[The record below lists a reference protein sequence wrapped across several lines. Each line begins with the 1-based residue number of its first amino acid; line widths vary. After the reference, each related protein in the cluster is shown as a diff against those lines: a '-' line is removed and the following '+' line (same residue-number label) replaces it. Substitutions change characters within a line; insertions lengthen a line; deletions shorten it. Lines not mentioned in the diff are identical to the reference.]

1 MNKVQFKN
9 SHPAPLRGNHKKGD
23 AVTVS
28 TDNIANST
36 EPNHQGV
43 TNIGSVPAYLVLADG
58 RTFKGFGFGAIGTT
72 LGEAVFTT
80 AMTGYQETLT
90 DPSYHRQIVVNTAP
104 QIGNTGWNDED
115 NESRDGKIWVAGM
128 VIRDLAARV
137 SNFRATT
144 SLQEEMA
151 KQGVVGIGGIDT
163 RALVRHIRNEGA
175 IAAGI
180 FSGVDAERPVE
191 ELIEEVKAQP
201 SMAGA
206 NLSQEVSVDEAY
218 TIEAEGDAKCTV
230 VAYDLGIKQN
240 TPRRF
245 AARGVRTVIVPAET
259 PFAEIQ
265 KYNPAGVF
273 ISNGPGDPA
282 AADTMVDIV
291 REILAADIPFFGIC
305 FGNQILGRAFGMETY
320 KMKFG
325 HRGINVPVKNHITG
339 KIDITA
345 QNHGFALKGEA
356 GQEFETD
363 FGTAIVTHTC
373 LNDGVVE
380 GVALKS
386 GRAYSVQYHPEAAA
400 GPNDASPLFDQFV
413 ALMDADSQNQKE
425 EA

>member
-1 MNKVQFKN
+1 MSK
-9 SHPAPLRGNHKKGD
+9 D
-23 AVTVS
+23 T
-28 TDNIANST
+28 TT
-36 EPNHQGV
+36 YQGV
-43 TNIGSVPAYLVLADG
+43 TEIGSVPAYLVLADG
-58 RTFKGFGFGAIGTT
+58 RTFTGFGFGAIGTT

-80 AMTGYQETLT
+80 AMTGYQETMT
-90 DPSYHRQIVVNTAP
+90 DPSYHRQIVVATAP

-115 NESRDGKIWVAGM
+115 NESRDGKIWVAGL

-137 SNFRATT
+137 SNWRATT
-144 SLQEEMA
+144 SLQQEMA
-151 KQGVVGIGGIDT
+151 GQGIVGIGGIDT
-163 RALVRHIRNEGA
+163 RALVRHLRNEGS

-180 FSGVDAERPVE
+180 FSGADAQRPVE
-191 ELIEEVKAQP
+191 ELVEIVKNQP
-201 SMAGA
+201 AMTGA
-206 NLSQEVSVDEAY
+206 NLSVEVSADETY
-218 TIEAEGDAKCTV
+218 VIEAEGEERHTV

-245 AARGVRTVIVPAET
+245 SARGVRTVIVPAET
-259 PFAEIQ
+259 PFEDIKQ
-265 KYNPAGVF
+265 YNPSGVF

-282 AADTMVDIV
+282 AADVMVDIV
-291 REILAADIPFFGIC
+291 REVLEADIPFFGIC

-320 KMKFG
+320 KLKFG

-380 GVALKS
+380 GIALKS
-386 GRAYSVQYHPEAAA
+386 ERAYSVQYHPEAAA

-413 ALMDADSQNQKE
+413 ELMDADAQKKG
-425 EA
+425 A

>member
-1 MNKVQFKN
+1 MSKDTTT
-9 SHPAPLRGNHKKGD
+9 S
-23 AVTVS
+23 
-28 TDNIANST
+28 
-36 EPNHQGV
+36 QGV
-43 TNIGSVPAYLVLADG
+43 TEIGSVPAYLVLADG
-58 RTFKGFGFGAIGTT
+58 RTFTGFGFGAIGTT

-80 AMTGYQETLT
+80 AMTGYQETMT
-90 DPSYHRQIVVNTAP
+90 DPSYHRQIVVATAP

-115 NESRDGKIWVAGM
+115 NESRDGKIWVAGL

-137 SNFRATT
+137 SNWRATT
-144 SLQEEMA
+144 SLQQEMA
-151 KQGVVGIGGIDT
+151 DQGIVGIGGIDT
-163 RALVRHIRNEGA
+163 RALVRHLRNEGS

-180 FSGVDAERPVE
+180 FSGADAQRPVE
-191 ELIEEVKAQP
+191 DLVEIVKNQP
-201 SMAGA
+201 AMAGA
-206 NLSQEVSVDEAY
+206 NLSVEVSSDETY
-218 TIEAEGDAKCTV
+218 VIEAEGETRHTV

-245 AARGVRTVIVPAET
+245 SARGVRTVIVPAET
-259 PFAEIQ
+259 PFEDIKQ
-265 KYNPAGVF
+265 YNPSGVF

-282 AADTMVDIV
+282 AADVMVDIV
-291 REILAADIPFFGIC
+291 REVLAADIPFFGIC

-320 KMKFG
+320 KLKFG
-325 HRGINVPVKNHITG
+325 HRGINVPVKNHLTG

-356 GQEFETD
+356 GQEFDTD
-363 FGTAIVTHTC
+363 FGTAVVTHTC

-413 ALMDADSQNQKE
+413 ELMDADAQKKG
-425 EA
+425 A

>member
-1 MNKVQFKN
+1 MSK
-9 SHPAPLRGNHKKGD
+9 D
-23 AVTVS
+23 T
-28 TDNIANST
+28 TT
-36 EPNHQGV
+36 YQGV
-43 TNIGSVPAYLVLADG
+43 TEIGSVPAYLVLADG
-58 RTFKGFGFGAIGTT
+58 RTFTGFGFGAIGTT

-80 AMTGYQETLT
+80 AMTGYQETMT
-90 DPSYHRQIVVNTAP
+90 DPSYHRQIVVATAP

-115 NESRDGKIWVAGM
+115 NESRDGKIWVAGL

-137 SNFRATT
+137 FNWRATT
-144 SLQEEMA
+144 SLQQEMA
-151 KQGVVGIGGIDT
+151 GQGIVGIGGIDT
-163 RALVRHIRNEGA
+163 RALVRHLRNEGS

-180 FSGVDAERPVE
+180 FSGADAQRPVE
-191 ELIEEVKAQP
+191 ELVEIVKNQP
-201 SMAGA
+201 AMTGA
-206 NLSQEVSVDEAY
+206 NLSVEVSADETY
-218 TIEAEGDAKCTV
+218 VIEAEGEERHTV

-245 AARGVRTVIVPAET
+245 SARGVRTVIVPAET
-259 PFAEIQ
+259 PFEDIKQ
-265 KYNPAGVF
+265 YNPSGVF

-282 AADTMVDIV
+282 AADVMVDIV
-291 REILAADIPFFGIC
+291 REVLEADIPFFGIC

-320 KMKFG
+320 KLKFG

-380 GVALKS
+380 GIALKS

-413 ALMDADSQNQKE
+413 ELMDADAQKKG
-425 EA
+425 A